1 MNNLDELV
9 KIYLT
14 IRNERERVEAEWKA
28 RDKEFEQELTL
39 LEQSMLGVCN
49 DTNATS
55 IKTQYGTVIKRLS
68 ERLDRKST
76 RLNSSHT

>member
-28 RDKEFEQELTL
+28 RDKEFE
-39 LEQSMLGVCN
+39 N
-49 DTNATS
+49 DFKAFGYEMIDPAEFN
-55 IKTQYGTVIKRLS
+55 RLS
-68 ERLDRKST
+68 LKN
-76 RLNSSHT
+76 LL